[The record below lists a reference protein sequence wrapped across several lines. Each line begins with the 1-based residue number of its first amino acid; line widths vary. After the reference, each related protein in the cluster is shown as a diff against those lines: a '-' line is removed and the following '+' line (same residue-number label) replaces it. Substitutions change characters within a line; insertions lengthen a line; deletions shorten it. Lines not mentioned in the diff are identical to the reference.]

1 MAASSF
7 GFDLKALEVFVQVVE
22 TGNLTYAA
30 ERLGLTQSS
39 ISQTLSNLER
49 NLDAQLLDR
58 SVRPLH
64 VTTAGRFFYDRALQ
78 ILLEARKTSQDMQR
92 GHFKLRH
99 VRIALVDSL
108 ATAIGRPLIEMVR
121 KRTEDWS
128 VSTGLSHMHAQ
139 SLLSR
144 QVDIVISDDG
154 LDDYDDLTRFT
165 ILREPMVIAL
175 PPHYTGDISSLAA
188 IQKRLEFVRYQPHSL
203 IGQSVERYLRRV
215 QINLPP
221 RLHLDNTYAIMSMVA
236 SGIGWTITTPLC
248 LYQTGLMQHQVR
260 CVPLPGEPVYRELSL
275 VARRNELWDLPK
287 VIAED
292 SCQIL
297 RERFLTDIVANLPW
311 LEPQIRIGES

>member
-1 MAASSF
+1 MATSGF
-7 GFDLKALEVFVQVVE
+7 GFDLKALQVFVQVVE

-39 ISQTLSNLER
+39 VSQTLSNLER
-49 NLDAQLLDR
+49 SMEAQLLDR

-64 VTTAGRFFYDRALQ
+64 VTTAGRFFYDRACQ
-78 ILLEARKTSQDMQR
+78 LLDEARKTSLDMQR

-99 VRIALVDSL
+99 VRIALVDSM
-108 ATAIGRPLIEMVR
+108 ATAIGRPLVDMVR

-128 VSTGLSHMHAQ
+128 ISTGLSHMHAQ

-144 QVDIVISDDG
+144 QVDIVISDDA
-154 LDDYDDLTRFT
+154 LVDYDDLSRHP
-165 ILREPMVIAL
+165 ILREPLVIAL
-175 PPHYTGDISSLAA
+175 PPHFEGDISSLGA

-221 RLHLDNTYAIMSMVA
+221 RLYLDNTYAIMSMVA
-236 SGIGWTITTPLC
+236 AGVGWTITTPLC

-260 CVPLPGEPVYRELSL
+260 CVPLPGEPVYRELTL
-275 VARRNELWDLPK
+275 VSRRNELWDLPR

-292 SCQIL
+292 SRQIL
-297 RERFLTDIVANLPW
+297 QEQFLTHILDNLPW
-311 LEPQIRIGES
+311 LADRIQIGE